1 MYSDDN
7 ENENEY
13 DQEYEYDSEYDYSN
27 YDDMSIADSIELRQK
42 LKMCGIKSNK
52 EMEMIRALDPGY
64 HKVKRLING
73 VKRKVEFYHTTNI
86 PGRMIR
92 NAITGIR
99 YNEYHVGFYD
109 EDLFFKV
116 NYAVG
121 EKDRREITVLFYDSP
136 DEFEKHFG
144 CTVSLETKEKWRN
157 KCDLELLRR
166 SKKEKKTI

>member
-1 MYSDDN
+1 MYSDETD
-7 ENENEY
+7 NENEY
-13 DQEYEYDSEYDYSN
+13 DREYEYDSEYDYSN
-27 YDDMSIADSIELRQK
+27 FDEMSIADSIEVRSK
-42 LKMCGIKSNK
+42 SKMRGVKSNHA
-52 EMEMIRALDPGY
+52 MDMSRTLDPGY
-64 HKVKRLING
+64 HIVKRSING

-109 EDLFFKV
+109 EDIFFKV

-121 EKDRREITVLFYDSP
+121 EKNRREITVLFYDSP
-136 DEFEKHFG
+136 EEFEKHFG

-157 KCDLELLRR
+157 KCDLELFRR
-166 SKKEKKTI
+166 SKKEKTI